1 MTIKSSRYTISLII
15 VLSLIWIGNSGFYN
29 AMLLSFGAVSV
40 LFVVFVAHRLNIVDE
55 ESQPLQISRR
65 IFAYWMWLLKEI
77 IQSNIQ
83 VIKRIWSGP
92 KSISP
97 VVMQLKMSQQTDM
110 GKTIYGNSVTLT
122 PGTVT
127 LDIEDDVMTVYAL
140 TYDSIQYLQGGE
152 MDRRVKRLED

>member
-1 MTIKSSRYTISLII
+1 MTIKSSRYTVSLIV

-40 LFVVFVAHRLNIVDE
+40 LFVVFVAHRLEVVDE
-55 ESQPLQISRR
+55 ESQPLQLGSQ
-65 IFAYWMWLLKEI
+65 IFAFWMWLLKEI
-77 IQSNIQ
+77 VQSNIQ
-83 VIKRIWSGP
+83 VIKRIWLGP

>member
-40 LFVVFVAHRLNIVDE
+40 LFVVFVAHRLDIVDE

-65 IFAYWMWLLKEI
+65 ILAFWMWLLKEI
-77 IQSNIQ
+77 VQSNIQ
-83 VIKRIWSGP
+83 VIKRIWLGP

>member
-15 VLSLIWIGNSGFYN
+15 VLSLVWIGNSGFYN

-77 IQSNIQ
+77 VQSNIQ

>member
-15 VLSLIWIGNSGFYN
+15 VLSLIWVGNSGFYN

-77 IQSNIQ
+77 VQSNIQ

>member
-40 LFVVFVAHRLNIVDE
+40 LFVVFVAHRLDIVDE

-65 IFAYWMWLLKEI
+65 IFAFWMWLLKEI
-77 IQSNIQ
+77 VQSNIQ
-83 VIKRIWSGP
+83 VIKRIWLGP

>member
-1 MTIKSSRYTISLII
+1 MTIKSSRYTISLIV

-40 LFVVFVAHRLNIVDE
+40 LFVVFVAHRLEIVDE
-55 ESQPLQISRR
+55 ESQPLQLGRR
-65 IFAYWMWLLKEI
+65 IFAFWMWLLKEI
-77 IQSNIQ
+77 VQSNIQ
-83 VIKRIWSGP
+83 VIKRIWLGP

-140 TYDSIQYLQGGE
+140 SYDSIQYLQGGE

>member
-1 MTIKSSRYTISLII
+1 M
-15 VLSLIWIGNSGFYN
+15 
-29 AMLLSFGAVSV
+29 
-40 LFVVFVAHRLNIVDE
+40 LFVVFVAHRLEIVDE
-55 ESQPLQISRR
+55 ESQPLQLGRR
-65 IFAYWMWLLKEI
+65 IFAFWMWLLKEI
-77 IQSNIQ
+77 VQSNIQ
-83 VIKRIWSGP
+83 VIKRIWLGP

-140 TYDSIQYLQGGE
+140 SYDSIQYLQGGE

>member
-77 IQSNIQ
+77 VQSNIQ